1 MGILYMAEIMRS
13 YIFLGML
20 AFEVYCFHRG
30 YDMEYN
36 SLGDFLVAH
45 KRLSQEQSDLLRR
58 EAQEQQSSFD
68 EYLIKQ
74 NILTAQELAQ
84 AYAQW
89 YRLPLLMAITEHMV
103 SPEVVAKVPLRFLRE
118 QVVIPVYVSEA
129 DKTLLLVMDRPYH
142 FAPLDELRM
151 VLGQDLMPAIATR
164 ALIIDA
170 INRYYPL
177 EGEKQMI
184 AELAQDEEI
193 APAVDF
199 GEIGEEDILGM
210 ASEAPIIKLV
220 NHILYQAVKQDASDI
235 HIEPF
240 EREIQVRYRI
250 DGALRMG
257 MIPPK
262 RAQSAIISRI
272 KIMAHL
278 NIAEKRKPQ
287 GGRIQLKIAN
297 KAIDVR
303 VSVLPVVYGE
313 RIVMRLLDKS
323 KTVANL
329 EDLGLSSRDY
339 QVLAASI
346 EQPNGI
352 ILMTGPTGS
361 GKTSTLYAIL
371 SRLNQPGVNIITVED
386 PVEYQMQGIGQVQV
400 RDKIGLTFATVLRE
414 ILRQDPDI
422 VMIGETRD
430 SETAQIAIQAA
441 LTGHLVLTTLHT
453 NSAAAAVTRLIDM
466 GIEPFLIA
474 STMISV
480 IAQRLV
486 RRLCDA
492 CKRPYMPETS
502 AYALLGITPDQA
514 QHITFFQAVGCAACL
529 NSGYRGRLAIFEI
542 MRMSH
547 DIARLVIERVD
558 TRLIQQQASREGMTL
573 LVHDGLAKIK
583 QGLTTIEEVLSEATF
598 RESEE

>member
-1 MGILYMAEIMRS
+1 
-13 YIFLGML
+13 
-20 AFEVYCFHRG
+20 
-30 YDMEYN
+30 MEYN
-36 SLGDFLVAH
+36 SLGDVLVAQ
-45 KRLSQEQSDLLRR
+45 KRLSQEQCDTLQR
-58 EAQEQQSSFD
+58 EAQEQHSAFD
-68 EYLIKQ
+68 DYLMKQ
-74 NILTAQELAQ
+74 GIINAQDMAQ

-89 YRLPLLMAITEHMV
+89 YNVPFVATITEHMAL
-103 SPEVVAKVPLRFLRE
+103 PEILSKVPLRFLRE
-118 QVVIPVYVSEA
+118 QVVIPVYRS
-129 DKTLLLVMDRPYH
+129 DTDQTLIVITDRPHH
-142 FAPLDELRM
+142 FGPLDELRI
-151 VLGQDLMPAIATR
+151 LFERDLPVAVSTR
-164 ALIIDA
+164 ALIVDA

-184 AELAQDEEI
+184 AELAQEEEI
-193 APAVDF
+193 SPEVDF

-240 EREIQVRYRI
+240 EREMQVRYRI
-250 DGALRMG
+250 DGILHTG

-323 KTVANL
+323 KTVADL
-329 EDLGLSSRDY
+329 EALGLSVRDY
-339 QVLAASI
+339 EVLVQSI

-371 SRLNQPGVNIITVED
+371 NRLNQPGVNIITVED

-400 RDKIGLTFATVLRE
+400 REKIGLTFAAVLRE
-414 ILRQDPDI
+414 VLRQDPDI

-430 SETAQIAIQAA
+430 SETAHIAIQAA

-453 NSAAAAVTRLIDM
+453 NSAASAVTRLIDM

-492 CKRPYMPETS
+492 CKRTYTPEPS
-502 AYALLGITPDQA
+502 AFVLLGISAEQA
-514 QHITFFQAVGCAACL
+514 RSVTFYQAVGCAICM

-542 MRMSH
+542 MRMSN
-547 DIARLVIERVD
+547 DIARLVIQRVD
-558 TRLIQQQASREGMTL
+558 TRIIQQQACREGMTL

-583 QGLTTIEEVLSEATF
+583 QGLTTVEEVLSEATF
-598 RESEE
+598 REAEE